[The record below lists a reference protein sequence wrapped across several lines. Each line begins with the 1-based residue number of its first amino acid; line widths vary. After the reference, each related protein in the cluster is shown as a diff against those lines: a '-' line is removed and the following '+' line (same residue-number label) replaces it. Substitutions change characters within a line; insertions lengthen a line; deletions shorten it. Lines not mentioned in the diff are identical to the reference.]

1 MDIFLF
7 LIDNSLFETAI
18 VYFKSLNIEK
28 KAFETNIANIEY
40 AFKNLISIFETCFE
54 LLGGETTVGMIKQID
69 GFFELLTDKY
79 KEFILSEEGITPKTT
94 IFMQKITGDYF
105 RNKFLFYSKME
116 DEKKKEMLMLSNE
129 AYEKSMNLNRNE
141 DLKFFNLGTR
151 LNQIS
156 LFEIEEDKEKING
169 LIEEATLYY
178 NIIGEPT
185 EIEKSIFKL
194 IVSKRRATED
204 MKILEEVNEN
214 INNEIIAKKYV
225 EKLLE
230 KLEEKQEIGVKK
242 EEIALDES
250 IHNYLKEEKE
260 KNVKQMIELIDQKI
274 PKIKEKKIK
283 DVKIDAKDIA
293 LKITEDYNPLNESS
307 VLTRNLD
314 IMSQSFL
321 NKDFGDISFFNN

>member
-1 MDIFLF
+1 M
-7 LIDNSLFETAI
+7 S
-18 VYFKSLNIEK
+18 
-28 KAFETNIANIEY
+28 
-40 AFKNLISIFETCFE
+40 
-54 LLGGETTVGMIKQID
+54 
-69 GFFELLTDKY
+69 
-79 KEFILSEEGITPKTT
+79 
-94 IFMQKITGDYF
+94 
-105 RNKFLFYSKME
+105 
-116 DEKKKEMLMLSNE
+116 LSNE